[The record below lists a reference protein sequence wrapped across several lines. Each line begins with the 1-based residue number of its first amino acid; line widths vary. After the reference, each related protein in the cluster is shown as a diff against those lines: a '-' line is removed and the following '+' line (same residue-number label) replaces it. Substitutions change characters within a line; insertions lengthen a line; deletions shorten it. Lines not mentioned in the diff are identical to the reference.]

1 MSTLRLLLSGL
12 LVCAALAGCGGKVEL
27 LKDISEMEAND
38 ALAALLDADILAEK
52 QPGKDGM
59 VSLSVDKAQFSQAI
73 RVLNAEGLPQE
84 RYAKMGDV
92 FRKEGLISSP
102 LEERARYLWA
112 LSQELQA
119 TMAQIDGVIKAR
131 VHLVLPE
138 KASGIDPAVP
148 SSAAVFIKHK
158 AGYNLDESMAQIK
171 RLISNSIP
179 GLTAEKVTVVMLP
192 AMPKSEASRSA
203 AAVPDM
209 PAEKPAGVSIPEH
222 LRAPIIWAAMGL
234 LLLVVCLLG
243 IRIWHKWGRA
253 LGRGD
258 SLVQAGDKATGL
270 SGQVA
275 RSSPGTPGSGAISSD
290 GAS

>member
-1 MSTLRLLLSGL
+1 MSTLRSLLSGFL
-12 LVCAALAGCGGKVEL
+12 ICAALAGCGGKVEL

-38 ALAALLDADILAEK
+38 ALAALLDADISAEK
-52 QPGKDGM
+52 LPGKDGM
-59 VSLSVDKAQFSQAI
+59 VSLSVEKAQFSQAI

-84 RYAKMGDV
+84 RYARMGDV

-179 GLTAEKVTVVMLP
+179 GLSAEKVTVVMLP
-192 AMPKSEASRSA
+192 AIPKSAMPRSIATAPEMPEAK
-203 AAVPDM
+203 
-209 PAEKPAGVSIPEH
+209 PAEVAIPEH
-222 LRAPIIWAAMGL
+222 LRVPMIWAGMGGL
-234 LLLVVCLLG
+234 LLAVLVLG
-243 IRIWHKWGRA
+243 FLIWRKWGRA

-258 SLVQAGDKATGL
+258 SQAGDKATGL
-270 SGQVA
+270 PAQVTRPSA
-275 RSSPGTPGSGAISSD
+275 VTPGSGTVSSD
-290 GAS
+290 GVS